1 MLNGWPNSRQHSNN
15 QQSAFSI
22 QHSAFNNPTMP
33 SAFSNRRSAIAAL
46 ATAVVITVANPAL
59 AQPRYSAKQT
69 GDIVQLRDSR
79 TDTTVSVMTSLSNA
93 YEMVVKGQNLI
104 RMTFATVDE
113 FRARPGLNGIP
124 LLAPFANRLD
134 EQAFY
139 ANGKKYNFDMELGNV
154 RGAIP
159 IHGYLSSAKDWKL
172 VEAKADSSAAW
183 VTTRLDFYR
192 NPQWMQQFPFA
203 HTLQMTYRLQDG
215 VLEVR
220 TRIENLSVEP
230 MPVAIGFHPYF
241 QLTDSMREDWT
252 LSVGAKTQ
260 WLLAQN
266 KIPTGETEPIEK
278 LFPNPHAVP
287 LKDFDLDHVFGD
299 LERDA
304 QGRAVMSVKGK
315 AQQLDVVVG
324 PNYRS
329 VVLYSPNPANARG
342 GAAGAGGRGRGG
354 AAAQAPAAPAA
365 ETAPAAPPTVALTGT
380 NPNVPNRGFI
390 AFEPMVG
397 ITDSMNLA
405 HKGLYK
411 ELQSIPPGGT
421 WQESFW
427 LRPKGF

>member
-1 MLNGWPNSRQHSNN
+1 M
-15 QQSAFSI
+15 
-22 QHSAFNNPTMP
+22 
-33 SAFSNRRSAIAAL
+33 NRRFSALMFVGLSVLLPFPKVAA
-46 ATAVVITVANPAL
+46 
-59 AQPRYSAKQT
+59 AQARYSARQT
-69 GDIVQLRDSR
+69 GDIVQLRDNR

-104 RMTFATVDE
+104 RMTFATVDD

-154 RGAIP
+154 RGTIP

-172 VEAKADSSAAW
+172 VEAKADGTAAW
-183 VTTRLDFYR
+183 VTSQLDFYR
-192 NPQWMQQFPFA
+192 NPQWMKQFPFA

-241 QLTDSMREDWT
+241 QLTDSTREDWT

-278 LFPNPHAVP
+278 LFPDPHAVP

-315 AQQLDVVVG
+315 TQQLDVVVG

-329 VVLYSPNPANARG
+329 IVLYSPNPANARG
-342 GAAGAGGRGRGG
+342 GGAGGGRGRGG
-354 AAAQAPAAPAA
+354 QAPNAAAPAP
-365 ETAPAAPPTVALTGT
+365 TPASPSVPLTGT
-380 NPNVPNRGFI
+380 NPNLPNRGFI

-405 HKGLYK
+405 QKGLYK

-427 LRPKGF
+427 LRPRGF

>member
-1 MLNGWPNSRQHSNN
+1 
-15 QQSAFSI
+15 
-22 QHSAFNNPTMP
+22 MP
-33 SAFSNRRSAIAAL
+33 SAISHRQSAIVRLAAGL
-46 ATAVVITVANPAL
+46 MVLMAAHTAA
-59 AQPRYSAKQT
+59 AQARYSIKQT
-69 GDIVQLRDSR
+69 GDIVQLRDAR

-104 RMTFATVDE
+104 RMTFASVDE

-139 ANGKKYNFDMELGNV
+139 ANGTKYNFDMELGNV
-154 RGAIP
+154 RGTIP
-159 IHGYLSSAKDWKL
+159 IHGFLSSAKDWKM
-172 VEAKADSSAAW
+172 VEAKADGSAAW
-183 VTTRLDFYR
+183 VTNKLEFYR
-192 NPQWMQQFPFA
+192 NPQWMKQFPFA

-220 TRIENLSVEP
+220 TRIDNLSVEP

-241 QLTDSMREDWT
+241 QLTDSTREDWT

-278 LFPNPHAVP
+278 FFPDPHAVP

-329 VVLYSPNPANARG
+329 IVLYSPNPANARG
-342 GAAGAGGRGRGG
+342 GGAGRGRGAG
-354 AAAQAPAAPAA
+354 GQAPAAPAA
-365 ETAPAAPPTVALTGT
+365 PAASTGPTVPLTGT
-380 NPNVPNRGFI
+380 NANLPNRGFV

-411 ELQSIPPGGT
+411 ELQSIPPGGS

>member
-1 MLNGWPNSRQHSNN
+1 MLISRK
-15 QQSAFSI
+15 SI
-22 QHSAFNNPTMP
+22 VA
-33 SAFSNRRSAIAAL
+33 
-46 ATAVVITVANPAL
+46 TVAATCVVAGAHVTA
-59 AQPRYSAKQT
+59 AQARYTAKQT
-69 GDIVQLRDSR
+69 GDIVQLRDAR
-79 TDTTVSVMTSLSNA
+79 TDTTVSVMTSVSNA

-104 RMTFATVDE
+104 RMTFATVDD

-154 RGAIP
+154 RGTIP
-159 IHGYLSSAKDWKL
+159 IHGYLSGAKDWQL
-172 VEAKADSSAAW
+172 VEAKADGNAAW
-183 VTTRLDFYR
+183 VTSQLDFYR
-192 NPQWMQQFPFA
+192 NPQWMKQFPFA

-241 QLTDSMREDWT
+241 QLTDSTREDWT
-252 LSVGAKTQ
+252 LSVGAKTH
-260 WLLAQN
+260 WLLAEN
-266 KIPTGETEPIEK
+266 KIPTGGTEPIEK
-278 LFPNPHAVP
+278 MFPDHHAVP
-287 LKDFDLDHVFGD
+287 LKDFDLDDVYGD

-315 AQQLDVVVG
+315 GQQLDVLVG

-342 GAAGAGGRGRGG
+342 GGGGGQGSRGATPN
-354 AAAQAPAAPAA
+354 AAPAAPSS
-365 ETAPAAPPTVALTGT
+365 AAPSVPLTGT
-380 NPNVPNRGFI
+380 NPNLPNRGFI

-405 HKGLYK
+405 QKGIYK
-411 ELQSIPPGGT
+411 ELQSIPPGGK
-421 WQESFW
+421 WEESFW
-427 LRPKGF
+427 IRPKGF

>member
-1 MLNGWPNSRQHSNN
+1 MRDPIRDPDANTMQEHMTSETALSHRQPAMTSF
-15 QQSAFSI
+15 A
-22 QHSAFNNPTMP
+22 
-33 SAFSNRRSAIAAL
+33 
-46 ATAVVITVANPAL
+46 AVVLLVAAVNPAV
-59 AQPRYSAKQT
+59 AQPRYSIKQT
-69 GDIVQLRDSR
+69 GDIVQLRDTR

-159 IHGYLSSAKDWKL
+159 IHGYLSAAKDWKM
-172 VEAKADSSAAW
+172 VEAKADVNAAW
-183 VTTRLDFYR
+183 VTNKLDFYR

-220 TRIENLSVEP
+220 TRIDNLSIEP

-241 QLTDSMREDWT
+241 QLTDSTREDWT

-278 LFPNPHAVP
+278 FFPDRHAVP

-315 AQQLDVVVG
+315 TQQLDVLVG
-324 PNYRS
+324 PNYKAI
-329 VVLYSPNPANARG
+329 VLYSPNPANARG
-342 GAAGAGGRGRGG
+342 GGGGGGGGRGRGAG
-354 AAAQAPAAPAA
+354 GPP
-365 ETAPAAPPTVALTGT
+365 APAAPPVTTTPGVALTGT
-380 NPNVPNRGFI
+380 SENVPNRGFI
-390 AFEPMVG
+390 AIEPMVG

-405 HKGLYK
+405 QKGLYK
-411 ELQSIPPGGT
+411 ELQSVPPGGT

>member
-1 MLNGWPNSRQHSNN
+1 M
-15 QQSAFSI
+15 QSAI
-22 QHSAFNNPTMP
+22 
-33 SAFSNRRSAIAAL
+33 SNRQSAILLAL
-46 ATAVVITVANPAL
+46 ALAVL
-59 AQPRYSAKQT
+59 ARAPMAAAQARYSAKQI
-69 GDIVQLRDSR
+69 GDIVQLRDNR
-79 TDTTVSVMTSLSNA
+79 ADMTVSVMTSHSNA

-104 RMTFATVDE
+104 RMTFASVDD

-154 RGAIP
+154 RGTIP
-159 IHGYLSSAKDWKL
+159 IHGYLSAAKDWKL
-172 VEAKADSSAAW
+172 VEAKADGKAAW
-183 VTTRLDFYR
+183 VTTKLEFYR
-192 NPQWMQQFPFA
+192 NPQWMKQFPFA
-203 HTLQMTYRLQDG
+203 HTFQMTYRLEDG
-215 VLEVR
+215 VLEVQ
-220 TRIENLSVEP
+220 TRIENLSIEP

-241 QLTDSMREDWT
+241 QLTDSTREDWT
-252 LSVGAKTQ
+252 LSIGAKTQ
-260 WLLAQN
+260 WLLAPN

-278 LFPNPHAVP
+278 FLPDPHAVP

-304 QGRAVMSVKGK
+304 QGRAVMTVKGK
-315 AQQLDVVVG
+315 TQQLDVLLG
-324 PNYRS
+324 PNYRA

-342 GAAGAGGRGRGG
+342 GGAGGRGRGG
-354 AAAQAPAAPAA
+354 AAGGEVVAQPAAP
-365 ETAPAAPPTVALTGT
+365 TPPSVPLTGT
-380 NPNVPNRGFI
+380 NAVLPNRGFI

-405 HKGLYK
+405 QKGLYK

-427 LRPKGF
+427 LRPRGF

>member
-1 MLNGWPNSRQHSNN
+1 MIN
-15 QQSAFSI
+15 
-22 QHSAFNNPTMP
+22 QHSAFNIQH
-33 SAFSNRRSAIAAL
+33 SVIAAL
-46 ATAVVITVANPAL
+46 ATAVLMTVASPAL
-59 AQPRYSAKQT
+59 AQARYSAKQT
-69 GDIVQLRDSR
+69 GDIVQLRDAR
-79 TDTTVSVMTSLSNA
+79 TETTVSVMTSLSNA

-154 RGAIP
+154 RGTIP

-172 VEAKADSSAAW
+172 VEAKADNRAAW
-183 VTTRLDFYR
+183 VTTKLDFYR
-192 NPQWMQQFPFA
+192 NPEWMQQFPFA
-203 HTLQMTYRLQDG
+203 HTLQMTYRLEDG

-241 QLTDSMREDWT
+241 QLTDSTREDWT

-266 KIPTGETEPIEK
+266 KIPTGEIEPIQK
-278 LFPNPHAVP
+278 LFPDPHAVP

-304 QGRAVMSVKGK
+304 QGRAVISVKGK
-315 AQQLDVVVG
+315 MQQLDVVVG

-329 VVLYSPNPANARG
+329 IVLYSPNPANARG
-342 GAAGAGGRGRGG
+342 GAGGGGRGRGAG
-354 AAAQAPAAPAA
+354 GQVPGGPPAADAPPAAPS
-365 ETAPAAPPTVALTGT
+365 VALTGT
-380 NPNVPNRGFI
+380 NPNLPNRGFVAI
-390 AFEPMVG
+390 EPMVG

-411 ELQSIPPGGT
+411 ELQSIPPGGS

-427 LRPKGF
+427 LRPKF

>member
-1 MLNGWPNSRQHSNN
+1 MNRACSVVAFVALCAVLAFPN
-15 QQSAFSI
+15 
-22 QHSAFNNPTMP
+22 
-33 SAFSNRRSAIAAL
+33 RSA
-46 ATAVVITVANPAL
+46 
-59 AQPRYSAKQT
+59 AQARYSARQT
-69 GDIVQLRDSR
+69 GDIVQLRDAR

-154 RGAIP
+154 RGTIP
-159 IHGYLSSAKDWKL
+159 IHGYLSAAKDWKL
-172 VEAKADSSAAW
+172 VEAKADGKAAW
-183 VTTRLDFYR
+183 VTSRLEFYR
-192 NPQWMQQFPFA
+192 NPQWMKQFPFA

-215 VLEVR
+215 VLEVQ

-241 QLTDSMREDWT
+241 QLTDSTREDWT
-252 LSVGAKTQ
+252 ISVGARSQ
-260 WLLAQN
+260 WLLAEN
-266 KIPTGETEPIEK
+266 KIPTGETEPIGK
-278 LFPNPHAVP
+278 LFPDPHAVP

-315 AQQLDVVVG
+315 SQQLDVLVG

-329 VVLYSPNPANARG
+329 IVLYSPNPANARG
-342 GAAGAGGRGRGG
+342 RGAGRGRG
-354 AAAQAPAAPAA
+354 APATAPAAPAS
-365 ETAPAAPPTVALTGT
+365 PSVPLTGT
-380 NPNVPNRGFI
+380 NPDIPTRGFI

-397 ITDSMNLA
+397 ITNSMNLA
-405 HKGLYK
+405 HKGRYK

>member
-1 MLNGWPNSRQHSNN
+1 LRF
-15 QQSAFSI
+15 A
-22 QHSAFNNPTMP
+22 A
-33 SAFSNRRSAIAAL
+33 AAIVL
-46 ATAVVITVANPAL
+46 AVANVAS
-59 AQPRYSAKQT
+59 AQPRYTVKTT
-69 GDIVQLRDSR
+69 GDIVQLRDAK
-79 TDTTVSVMTSLSNA
+79 TDTTVSVMTSVSNA

-104 RMTFATVDE
+104 RMTFATVDD

-139 ANGKKYNFDMELGNV
+139 ANGKKYNFDMALGNV
-154 RGAIP
+154 RGTIP
-159 IHGYLSSAKDWKL
+159 IHGYLSGAKDWTL
-172 VEAKADSSAAW
+172 VEANADGKAAW
-183 VTTRLDFYR
+183 VTSKLEFYR
-192 NPQWMQQFPFA
+192 NPQWMKQFPFA
-203 HTLQMTYRLQDG
+203 HTLQMTYRLEDG

-220 TRIENLSVEP
+220 TRIDNLSVEP

-241 QLTDSMREDWT
+241 QLTDSTREDWT
-252 LSVGAKTQ
+252 VSIGAKTH
-260 WLLAQN
+260 WLLAEN
-266 KIPTGETEPIEK
+266 KIPTGETEPIVK
-278 LFPNPHAVP
+278 MFPDPRAVP
-287 LKDFDLDHVFGD
+287 LKDVDLDDVYSD

-315 AQQLDVVVG
+315 GQQLDVLVG
-324 PNYRS
+324 PNYRA

-342 GAAGAGGRGRGG
+342 GGGGGRGQGQNP
-354 AAAQAPAAPAA
+354 APPAPAAPAA
-365 ETAPAAPPTVALTGT
+365 ASVPLTGT
-380 NPNVPNRGFI
+380 NPNLPNRGFI

-411 ELQSIPPGGT
+411 ELQSIPPGGS

>member
-1 MLNGWPNSRQHSNN
+1 MVLL
-15 QQSAFSI
+15 
-22 QHSAFNNPTMP
+22 
-33 SAFSNRRSAIAAL
+33 AAN
-46 ATAVVITVANPAL
+46 TAA
-59 AQPRYSAKQT
+59 AQARYSIKQT
-69 GDIVQLRDSR
+69 GDIVQLRDAR

-104 RMTFATVDE
+104 RMTFASVDE

-139 ANGKKYNFDMELGNV
+139 ANGRKYNFDMELGNV
-154 RGAIP
+154 RGTIP
-159 IHGYLSSAKDWKL
+159 IHGFLSSAKDWKL
-172 VEAKADSSAAW
+172 VEAKADASAAW
-183 VTTRLDFYR
+183 VTNKLDFYR
-192 NPQWMQQFPFA
+192 QPQFMKQFPFA

-220 TRIENLSVEP
+220 TRIDNLSVEP

-241 QLTDSMREDWT
+241 QLTDSTREDWT

-260 WLLAQN
+260 WLLAPN

-278 LFPNPHAVP
+278 FFPDPHAVP

-299 LERDA
+299 LERDG

-329 VVLYSPNPANARG
+329 IVLYSPNPANARG
-342 GAAGAGGRGRGG
+342 GGAGRGRGAG
-354 AAAQAPAAPAA
+354 GQAPAAPAA
-365 ETAPAAPPTVALTGT
+365 PPASTGPTVPLTGT
-380 NPNVPNRGFI
+380 NANLPNRGFI

-411 ELQSIPPGGT
+411 ELQSIPPGGS

>member
-1 MLNGWPNSRQHSNN
+1 MTARVFLALTIALLPSVA
-15 QQSAFSI
+15 SA
-22 QHSAFNNPTMP
+22 QA
-33 SAFSNRRSAIAAL
+33 
-46 ATAVVITVANPAL
+46 
-59 AQPRYSAKQT
+59 RYFAKQT
-69 GDIVQLRDSR
+69 ADIVQLRDTR
-79 TDTTVSVMTSLSNA
+79 TDTVVSVMVPLGQA

-104 RMTFATVDE
+104 RTTFSSVDE

-159 IHGYLSSAKDWKL
+159 IHGYLTGAKDWKL
-172 VEAKADSSAAW
+172 VEAKADGKAAW
-183 VTTRLDFYR
+183 VTTKLDFYR
-192 NPQWMQQFPFA
+192 NPQWMKQFPFA
-203 HTLQMTYRLQDG
+203 HTLEMTYRLEDG

-220 TRIENLSVEP
+220 TKIENLSTEP

-241 QLTDSMREDWT
+241 QLTDSTRADWT
-252 LSVGAKTQ
+252 LSIAAKTQ
-260 WLLAQN
+260 WLLADN
-266 KIPTGETEPIEK
+266 KIPSGETQPIEK
-278 LFPNPHAVP
+278 FFPDPKAVP

-315 AQQLDVVVG
+315 TQQLDVILG

-329 VVLYSPNPANARG
+329 IVLYSPNPANARG
-342 GAAGAGGRGRGG
+342 GGGGRGRGAPPQP
-354 AAAQAPAAPAA
+354 AAAP
-365 ETAPAAPPTVALTGT
+365 TAPALPLSGT
-380 NPNVPNRGFI
+380 SGTLSPRDFI

-405 HKGLYK
+405 QKGLYK
-411 ELQSIPPGGT
+411 ELQSVPAGGT

-427 LRPKGF
+427 IRPKGF